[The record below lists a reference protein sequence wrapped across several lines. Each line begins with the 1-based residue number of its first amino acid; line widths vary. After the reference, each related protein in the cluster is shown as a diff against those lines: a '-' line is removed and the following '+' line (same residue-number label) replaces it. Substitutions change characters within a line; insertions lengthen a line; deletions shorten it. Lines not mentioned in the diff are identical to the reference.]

1 MIEFLTPYLDF
12 LPAELIYLIATLI
25 KVVVILVPLFVIVAY
40 YTFAERKIIGYMQIR
55 IGPNRVGPKGLFQP
69 FADMFK
75 LMFKEIIIP
84 TNANVYLFIIAPVL
98 AFAPAMAAWAVIPF
112 NDTLVFSNINA
123 GLLYILAMTSLAV
136 YGVIIAGWASNSKY
150 ALLGA
155 MRSAAQIVAYEIA
168 MGFALVGVLMAGGSL
183 NLGEIVNAQAGSIW
197 HWFFIPLFPLF
208 MVYFIAG
215 VAETNRAPF
224 DVAEGESEIVA
235 GFHVEYSGMTFA
247 VFFLAEYANMILISM
262 LTSLMF
268 LGGWLSPFPSLLG
281 DSVLWLFLKTG
292 FFMLLFLWFRA
303 TFPRY
308 RYDQIMRL
316 GWKVLIPV
324 TIVWLTVEGVMV
336 YYKVGPWFA

>member
-1 MIEFLTPYLDF
+1 MDTLTNLWLT
-12 LPAELIYLIATLI
+12 LPEGIQFTAYTLL
-25 KVVVILVPLFVIVAY
+25 KVVIILVPLFIVVAY
-40 YTFAERKIIGYMQIR
+40 YTLAERKVIGYMQIR
-55 IGPNRVGPKGLFQP
+55 KGPNRVGPKGLFQP

-84 TNANVYLFIIAPVL
+84 TKSNRYLFIIAPVIT
-98 AFAPAMAAWAVIPF
+98 FAPSMAAWAVMPF
-112 NDTLVFSNINA
+112 TDTLVFADINA
-123 GLLYILAMTSLAV
+123 GLLYILAMTSLGV

-168 MGFALVGVLMAGGSL
+168 MGISLVGVLMAAGSL
-183 NLGEIVNAQAGSIW
+183 NLGDIVNSQSGGIY
-197 HWFFIPLFPLF
+197 HWYVIPLFPLF
-208 MVYFIAG
+208 MIYLISG

-247 VFFLAEYANMILISM
+247 VFFLAEYANMILIAM
-262 LTSLMF
+262 LAALMF
-268 LGGWLSPFPSLLG
+268 FGGWLSPWPSLMG
-281 DSVLWLFLKTG
+281 DNIVWLFLKTG

-324 TIVWLTVEGVMV
+324 SFLWLIVLGFFV
-336 YYKVGPWFA
+336 YFKVGPWFN